1 MRVKNILFSQNPPQN
16 FDKSPYAELTK
27 KYNVK
32 VHFFK
37 FFQSE
42 EISVEQYRKKRIN
55 LDDYPAIIMTSKKV
69 IDHFFSV
76 MDKMKITVPSEQH
89 FYCVNEAVAY
99 YLQKYIVF
107 RKRKVFYG
115 NGDFEDLIRVMEENN
130 EKRYLFPC
138 AVESGIQPLC
148 SLMDEREVKYKK
160 VEIYR
165 IVYKDLHNIDLSTYD
180 LIVFFS
186 PHGIESLKASYPD
199 FVQGDTYIGVLGTQ
213 VLEMAQ
219 KENLR
224 IDLQAPTLENPS
236 IISAID
242 QLLQKTNGRKR

>member
-1 MRVKNILFSQNPPQN
+1 MRIKNILFSQNPPQN

-42 EISVEQYRKKRIN
+42 EISVDQYRKNRIN
-55 LDDYPAIIMTSKKV
+55 LNDYPAIIMTSKKV

-76 MDKMKITVPSEQH
+76 MGKMKITVPSEQH

-130 EKRYLFPC
+130 EKRYLFPT
-138 AVESGIQPLC
+138 AVDAGVKPLC
-148 SLMDEREVKYKK
+148 ELMDGKGIKYKE

-165 IVYKDLHNIDLSTYD
+165 IVYKDLREMDLASYD

-199 FVQGDTYIGVLGTQ
+199 YEQGETYIGVLGTK
-213 VLEMAQ
+213 VLEVAQ
-219 KENLR
+219 SENLR
-224 IDLQAPTLENPS
+224 VDLQAPTVENPS
-236 IISAID
+236 IITAID